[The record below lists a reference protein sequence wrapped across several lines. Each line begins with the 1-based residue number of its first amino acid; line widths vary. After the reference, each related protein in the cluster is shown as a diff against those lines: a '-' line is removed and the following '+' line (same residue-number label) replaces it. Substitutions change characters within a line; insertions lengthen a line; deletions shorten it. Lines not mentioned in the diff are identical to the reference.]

1 MTVVATVAAMKATAA
16 ATTDNILLIM
26 EKGLKKP
33 FFISVHITHNAHTKN
48 NKGDTHSG
56 VALV

>member
-26 EKGLKKP
+26 EKGLKSP
-33 FFISVHITHNAHTKN
+33 FFISVHITHNAHTKEQQ
-48 NKGDTHSG
+48 GRH
-56 VALV
+56 A